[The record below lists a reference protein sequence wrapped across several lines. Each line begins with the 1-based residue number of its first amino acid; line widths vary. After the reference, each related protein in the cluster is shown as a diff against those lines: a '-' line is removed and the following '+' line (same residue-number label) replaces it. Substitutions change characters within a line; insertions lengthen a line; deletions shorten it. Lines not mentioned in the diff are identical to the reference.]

1 MLSLK
6 KSNRMANIVIDDYVV
21 RIVENKGSTL
31 DSVQMLA
38 ERPLD
43 AGLIENG
50 KIVDEIGF
58 FEFMKVLVKEC
69 GLKSCD
75 CRFNVPNSLVIMRRV
90 EFPAE
95 LTGEAVKEHF
105 LMQIGK
111 TIHLPFENPVLDIH
125 IHEEFV
131 GEALQVG
138 TLFAASEEE
147 VIKYA
152 TTFEDCGMRPVAA
165 DVQPL
170 GVYRYFFNGD
180 NLQPSRIY
188 LFLELNLTST
198 NLSIFHENRLEF
210 MRFQHVDILAEDWKS
225 DTKYTKWINWTY
237 QGDELNLQGMM
248 EDQVTELD
256 RIMNFYRFS
265 QHSGEKQVDEVI
277 VTGDSP
283 DLATIVRKIE
293 ARYDLPVR
301 YIHEIMTEADEEPV
315 GSAFIPALGLALKGG
330 AFDAS

>member
-6 KSNRMANIVIDDYVV
+6 KSSRMANIVIDDYVV

-38 ERPLD
+38 ERPLEP
-43 AGLIENG
+43 GLIENG

-58 FEFMKVLVKEC
+58 YEFMKTLVKEC

-95 LTGEAVKEHF
+95 LEGEAVKDHF
-105 LMQIGK
+105 LMEVGN
-111 TIHLPFENPVLDIH
+111 TIHLPFERPVLDVH

-131 GEALQVG
+131 EGDKQVG

-152 TTFEDCGMRPVAA
+152 TTLEDCGLRPVAA

-170 GVYRYFFNGD
+170 GVYRYF
-180 NLQPSRIY
+180 LQSDRLNPSRVS
-188 LFLELNLTST
+188 LFFELNLTGT
-198 NLSIFHENRLEF
+198 NLSIFHENRIEF
-210 MRFQHVDILAEDWKS
+210 MRFQQIDIRMEDWTY
-225 DTKYTKWINWTY
+225 DTKYTKWINWSY
-237 QGDELNLQGMM
+237 QSDETNLIGMM
-248 EDQVTELD
+248 EDQISELD
-256 RIMNFYRFS
+256 RVMNFYRFS
-265 QHSGEKQVDEVI
+265 QHGGSKQVEEI
-277 VTGDSP
+277 IITGDSP
-283 DLATIVRKIE
+283 DLHTFVRKIE
-293 ARYDLPVR
+293 NRFDLPVV
-301 YIHEIMTEADEEPV
+301 HLEKIMTEADEEPV
-315 GSAFIPALGLALKGG
+315 GASFIPALGLALKGG
-330 AFDAS
+330 VFNA